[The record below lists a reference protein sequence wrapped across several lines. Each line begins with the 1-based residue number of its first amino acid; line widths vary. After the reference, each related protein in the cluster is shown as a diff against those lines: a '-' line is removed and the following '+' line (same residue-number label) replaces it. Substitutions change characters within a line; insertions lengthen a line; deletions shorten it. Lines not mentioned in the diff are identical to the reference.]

1 MHANFEELL
10 SIRDSTP
17 VDAAATQHVSGCHH
31 CQRQLERLHSI
42 KNDLRDLP
50 QFAPPPR
57 VWVGIRE
64 DLARPVPHRQNRA
77 WLLATAAALS
87 GAVVALA
94 FLAPLHVRDGHRAA
108 DAAIAANADVDAQML
123 GTLVTRSQRLEEILQ
138 NLPRRP
144 TVQRAATSAA
154 IDELQSRIQMLDLQL
169 TEVAD
174 AGNDRAR
181 INRLWNARVQLLN
194 SLVYVRYA
202 ESFREGTGS
211 MSSANFGAI

>member
-1 MHANFEELL
+1 MHANVEELL
-10 SIRDSTP
+10 SIRDHAP
-17 VDAAATQHVSGCHH
+17 IAAAAAEHVSNCSH
-31 CQRQLERLHSI
+31 CQRELERLHSL
-42 KNDLRDLP
+42 KNELRDLP
-50 QFAPPPR
+50 QYAPPPR
-57 VWVGIRE
+57 VWLAIRE
-64 DLARPVPHRQNRA
+64 DLERPAVPRQNRG
-77 WLLATAAALS
+77 WLVATAAVLS

-94 FLAPLHVRDGHRAA
+94 FLAPLHIRDGQRAA
-108 DAAIAANADVDAQML
+108 DADEQIL

-154 IDELQSRIQMLDLQL
+154 IDDLQSRIQVLDLQL

-174 AGNDRAR
+174 AAADRAR

-194 SLVYVRYA
+194 SLVYVRYT